1 MFARSVKRS
10 VPRRTPSFF
19 KPRFNSTKP
28 TPTTPASGSSK
39 SSLLYPSL
47 FFAAG
52 IAATFGYFKLF
63 PAPAPIKT
71 NSTTKLSD
79 LGPIEYGSEEDFQQA
94 IKEITEL
101 LGQEHISTLETSLDA
116 HNDTFFQTHHPL
128 PGQRPRVIVYPG
140 STEEVSKVLK
150 IIHKYK
156 VPVVPFSGG
165 TSLEGQF
172 IASRSGISLDV
183 TRLDKIVEFNA
194 KDLDITVQAAVGW
207 QDLAEYLNPH
217 GLLFGPDPGPGA
229 HISGMCSTN
238 CSGTNAARYGTMKD
252 NVLSLTIVLPDGTIV
267 KTKKRPRKSSAGYN
281 LTGLFIGAEGTLG
294 VITEITLK
302 LHVKPEQE
310 TIAVVNFN
318 SVTEA
323 TDAVSAIFA
332 KGIQL
337 NAMEM
342 LDTNMMK
349 CINFAGTTNKT
360 WKEVPTLFLKIGGS
374 PVILKE
380 LIKSVKEI
388 TKASG
393 ATGFEFASTE
403 EEKEEL
409 WSARKAILW
418 SSIDYAKH
426 VLNDQNTKAY
436 ITDVAVPVSRLSKV
450 IAETQKDLDDCG
462 LTHTV
467 LGHVGDGNFHALVL
481 YREDEAKEVKMA
493 VDRLVERALANEGT
507 CTGEHGVGVGKR
519 EYLLKE
525 VGEEGIDLMRQIKL
539 AIDPLRLFNADK
551 VFKIDPT
558 EHIEH

>member
-1 MFARSVKRS
+1 MFSRSFIRGATCRRVLFYR
-10 VPRRTPSFF
+10 PR
-19 KPRFNSTKP
+19 RFNSTKYAP
-28 TPTTPASGSSK
+28 SNGPSK
-39 SSLLYPSL
+39 SSSPLYPAL

-52 IAATFGYFKLF
+52 VAATFSYHMLTSQ
-63 PAPAPIKT
+63 AVIVQT

-79 LGPIEYGSEEDFQQA
+79 LGPIEYGSDEDFKKAIEEITQILGKEHLS
-94 IKEITEL
+94 IKE
-101 LGQEHISTLETSLDA
+101 SSLDA

-156 VPVVPFSGG
+156 IPVVPFSGG

-183 TRLDKIVEFNA
+183 TRLDKVLEFNP
-194 KDLDITVQAAVGW
+194 KDLDVTVQAAVDW
-207 QDLAEYLNPH
+207 QDLAEYLEPS
-217 GLLFGPDPGPGA
+217 GLMFGPDPGPGA

-252 NVLSLTIVLPDGTIV
+252 NVLGMTVVLPDGTIV

-281 LTGLFIGAEGTLG
+281 LTGLFIGSEGTLG

-337 NAMEM
+337 NAMEL

-349 CINFAGTTNKT
+349 CINFTGSTNKI
-360 WKEVPTLFLKIGGS
+360 WNEQPTLFLKIGGS
-374 PVILKE
+374 PVIIEE
-380 LIKSVKEI
+380 LIKNVRDI
-388 TKASG
+388 TKISG
-393 ATGFEFASTE
+393 ATNFEFAKSE

-409 WSARKAILW
+409 WSARKMILW
-418 SSIDYAKH
+418 STIDYGKTLLKDDNAK
-426 VLNDQNTKAY
+426 VY
-436 ITDVAVPVSRLSKV
+436 ITDVAVPLSRLSKV
-450 IAETQKDLDDCG
+450 IRETQIDLDQSG
-462 LTHTV
+462 LTSTI
-467 LGHVGDGNFHALVL
+467 LGHVGDGNFHALIL
-481 YREDEAKEVKMA
+481 YRDSESIEVKKA
-493 VDRLVERALANEGT
+493 VDRLVYRALDNEGT

-539 AIDPLRLFNADK
+539 AIDPQRLFNADK

-558 EHIEH
+558 EKIEH